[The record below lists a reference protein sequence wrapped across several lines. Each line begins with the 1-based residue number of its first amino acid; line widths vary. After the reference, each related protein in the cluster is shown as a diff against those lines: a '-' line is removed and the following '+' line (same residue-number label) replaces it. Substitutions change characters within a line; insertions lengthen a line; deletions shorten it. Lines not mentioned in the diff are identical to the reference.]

1 MKNLETDTDKL
12 LADKL
17 GIDADKIW
25 KRFWPKVNVRLPE
38 DCWEWQAN
46 LAKGYGV
53 FWFGKI
59 PMMAHRLS
67 WMMLRGPIPEGMNV
81 LHKCDNRKCVN
92 PNHLFLGTQSDNV
105 QDMFCKGRQGDPRT
119 GIVKGFSHEDSEKIH
134 DLLNRGYSL
143 RYVAS
148 EYKTTHQTIQRA
160 LADGRI

>member
-1 MKNLETDTDKL
+1 MEN
-12 LADKL
+12 L

-46 LAKGYGV
+46 LGRGYGM
-53 FWFGKI
+53 FWFSKI

-105 QDMFCKGRQGDPRT
+105 QDMYSKGRQGDSRN
-119 GIVKGFSHEDSEKIH
+119 GNDKKFSAEDSKDIH
-134 DLLNRGYSL
+134 SLLDRKYSL
-143 RYVAS
+143 RYIAS
-148 EYKTTHQTIQRA
+148 KYKTTHQTIQRA
-160 LADGRI
+160 LKDGRV